1 MHPAVH
7 HTGSSVGWIILFI
20 VGAIPCLYWLRAL
33 RLARDGARLFLLN
46 LLQAGTVFA
55 FSMAFLTKTQLRS
68 PEPQIFSGILA
79 LVWFKKWRWQAKAN
93 RSRHIPKTIRQAVIE
108 RDLKGERFDP
118 QRHHID
124 HVWPF
129 ALGGSH
135 TTDNLRVIEKRRNL
149 QKGAARPRM
158 KEMW

>member
-7 HTGSSVGWIILFI
+7 TGPSVGWIILFI

-33 RLARDGARLFLLN
+33 RLARDSARFFLLN
-46 LLQAGTVFA
+46 LLKAGTVFF
-55 FSMAFLTKTQLRS
+55 FSMAVLTRTPLPPSQQYL
-68 PEPQIFSGILA
+68 FSGILA
-79 LVWFKKWRWQAKAN
+79 LVCFRNWRWKAKAQ
-93 RSRHIPKTIRQAVIE
+93 RSRHIPKSVRQAVIE
-108 RDLKGERFDP
+108 RDLKGESFDP

-135 TTDNLRVIEKRRNL
+135 TPDNLRVIEKRKNL